1 MAVIWLSQGFDKF
14 DIKVNVIPNGLENCM
29 AFTINNN
36 LVFID
41 SMQFMNSSIYALV
54 QNLSSNDFKF
64 FSQVF
69 SGGLL
74 KLVKQRGEY
83 PY

>member
-1 MAVIWLSQGFDKF
+1 MTVIWLSQRFDKF
-14 DIKVNVIPNGLENCM
+14 DIKVNVIPNGLENYM

-36 LVFID
+36 FL
-41 SMQFMNSSIYALV
+41 YALV
-54 QNLSSNDFKF
+54 QNFSSNDFKYL
-64 FSQVF
+64 SQVF

-83 PY
+83 LY

>member
-1 MAVIWLSQGFDKF
+1 
-14 DIKVNVIPNGLENCM
+14 M

-41 SMQFMNSSIYALV
+41 GMQFMSSSIYALV
-54 QNLSSNDFKF
+54 QNLSSNDFKYL
-64 FSQVF
+64 SQVF

-74 KLVKQRGEY
+74 NLVKQRGEY
-83 PY
+83 LY